1 MKRNLEALAAT
12 EFDLLIIG
20 GGAFGA
26 AAAWDATLRGLRV
39 ALIEQRDFASG
50 ASAECFKMVHGG
62 IRYLQHA
69 DIRRLRSSCAER
81 SAMLRIAPHLVTPLP
96 ILIPTYG
103 HGRQGKAFL
112 AAGMYVYD
120 LLTAGRNA
128 GIADA
133 TRRIAGTKLLS
144 RAQTLELFPQLEQ
157 RSLTGGAV
165 FEDGQ
170 MYNTARLVLAFVQSA
185 VSRGAHAA
193 NYA

>member
-1 MKRNLEALAAT
+1 LNRNLPTLAN
-12 EFDLLIIG
+12 ESFDLLIIG

-26 AAAWDATLRGLRV
+26 AAAWDATLRGLKV
-39 ALIEQRDFASG
+39 ALVEQSDFGSG

-81 SAMLRIAPHLVTPLP
+81 SAMLRIAPHLVNPLP

-120 LLTAGRNA
+120 LLTVGKNA
-128 GIADA
+128 GIADE
-133 TRRIAGTKLLS
+133 TRRIKGTQLL
-144 RAQTLELFPQLEQ
+144 
-157 RSLTGGAV
+157 
-165 FEDGQ
+165 
-170 MYNTARLVLAFVQSA
+170 
-185 VSRGAHAA
+185 
-193 NYA
+193 